1 MGVIWMKKTNHLSFR
16 LDDNH
21 YLMFRKI
28 CDALIVDGEEFCYST
43 VIRRVLEDE
52 YIMLRQK
59 NLITSG
65 IYQ

>member
-1 MGVIWMKKTNHLSFR
+1 MKKTNHLNFR
-16 LDDNH
+16 LDNDH

-28 CDALIVDGEEFCYST
+28 CDALIVDGEPYSYST
-43 VIRRVLEDE
+43 AFRRILEDE
-52 YIMLRQK
+52 YVMLRRK